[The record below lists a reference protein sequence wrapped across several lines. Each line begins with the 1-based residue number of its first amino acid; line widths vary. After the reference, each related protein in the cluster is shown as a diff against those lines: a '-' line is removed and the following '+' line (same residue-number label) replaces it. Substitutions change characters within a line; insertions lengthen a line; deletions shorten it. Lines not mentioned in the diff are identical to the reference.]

1 MELLNNLWFGLQ
13 VAAEPINLLY
23 CFLGVF
29 LGTVVGVLPGI
40 GALAAISL
48 LLPLSYHIPPTAA
61 IIMLAGVYYG
71 AQYGGSTASIL
82 LNLPG
87 TPSSAV
93 TCIDGYP
100 MARNG
105 KAGVAL
111 FVTTIASLAGAMS
124 GLVLLT
130 LFSPVIAE
138 VGLKFGPAEFCSM
151 MLLGLV
157 AASSVSSGSAVKGL
171 AMMVFGLLLG
181 MVGTDINSGVA
192 RFAFDVPELTD
203 GINLV
208 ALAMGLFGI
217 AEVVRCIKSADANR
231 KIEKI
236 SLRSMAPSREEFRAT
251 VKPMARGSALGSA
264 LGALPGVG
272 PSIAAFMAYAIE
284 KKVARDPSRFGK
296 GAIEG
301 ITAPESANNAAAQ
314 TAFVPS
320 LSLGIPGDAVMAVML
335 GALIIH
341 GIQPGPMLISEQPA
355 LFWGLVVSFA
365 IGNIMLVI
373 LNLPTIGLW
382 VALLRIPFAWMY
394 PAILV
399 FVALGVYSVNNNGFD
414 IYLVTALG
422 VMGYLLMVLR
432 FEPAPLLLGYILGP
446 LMEEYLRR
454 AMLISR
460 GDPMVFIERPISATL
475 LAMTAAL
482 LLWALWSTL
491 RGNLRARRQLA
502 TLQAAAD

>member
-1 MELLNNLWFGLQ
+1 MELLSNLWLGLQ
-13 VAAEPINLLY
+13 VAAEPITLLY
-23 CFLGVF
+23 CFGGVL

-48 LLPLSYHIPPTAA
+48 LLPLTYHMPPTSA

-93 TCIDGYP
+93 TCLDGYP
-100 MARNG
+100 MAKKG
-105 KAGVAL
+105 KAGLAL

-124 GLVLLT
+124 GLVLLV
-130 LFSPVIAE
+130 LFSPAIAE
-138 VGLKFGPAEFCSM
+138 VGLKFGPAEFFSM
-151 MLLGLV
+151 MVLGLV
-157 AASSVSSGSAVKGL
+157 AASSMTAGSAAKGL
-171 AMMVFGLLLG
+171 SMVVFGLLLG
-181 MVGTDINSGVA
+181 MVGTDVNSGVA
-192 RFAFDVPELTD
+192 RFSFDVPELMD
-203 GINLV
+203 GINLI
-208 ALAMGLFGI
+208 ALAMGLFGV
-217 AEVVRCIKSADANR
+217 AEVVRCINSADMDR
-231 KIEKI
+231 KPEKVA
-236 SLRSMAPSREEFRAT
+236 LKSMVPSREEFRAT
-251 VKPMARGSALGSA
+251 LKPMARGSALGSA

-284 KKVARDPSRFGK
+284 KKMAKDPDRFGH

-341 GIQPGPMLISEQPA
+341 GIQPGPMLITEQPQ

-365 IGNIMLVI
+365 IGNIMLVV

-399 FVALGVYSVNNNGFD
+399 FVALGVYSVNNNTFD
-414 IYLVTALG
+414 IFSVAALG
-422 VMGYLLMVLR
+422 IMGYALMVLR

-446 LMEEYLRR
+446 MLEENLRR
-454 AMLISR
+454 SLLLSR
-460 GDPMVFIERPISATL
+460 GDPMVFIERPISAGLLAVTL
-475 LAMTAAL
+475 LL
-482 LLWALWSTL
+482 LLWAVWSTVRATL
-491 RGNLRARRQLA
+491 RSRRQLA
-502 TLQAAAD
+502 LAQQASA